1 LIGGLGDDIYVVDS
15 ITDTITENQGE
26 GTDSIQSSVTLTL
39 ATLSNIENL
48 TLTGTTAINGT
59 GNDSNNVITGNTA
72 NNILDGGLGNDT
84 LNGGLGNDSL
94 IGGTG
99 NDTYLFSITTSVGTD
114 IITEAVVGG
123 QDTIDFTGTTT
134 AIRLNLGITTTQ
146 TLVANGSKLT
156 LTAANT
162 MENVIAGAGADRIIG
177 NDLDNRLVGGA
188 GNDALTGGAGNDA
201 LVGGAG
207 NDTLIGGAGNDVFSL
222 AGNSV
227 FTVASQGLDIIQDFT
242 PGNDQISLSK
252 SVFASVTSVI
262 GQGFSVANEFAV
274 VEDDDLVGTSNGLI
288 VYSSSS
294 GSLYYNENGATAGFG
309 AGGEFALLVTAP
321 TLTASN
327 FSLV

>member
-1 LIGGLGDDIYVVDS
+1 
-15 ITDTITENQGE
+15 
-26 GTDSIQSSVTLTL
+26 
-39 ATLSNIENL
+39 
-48 TLTGTTAINGT
+48 
-59 GNDSNNVITGNTA
+59 
-72 NNILDGGLGNDT
+72 
-84 LNGGLGNDSL
+84 
-94 IGGTG
+94 
-99 NDTYLFSITTSVGTD
+99 
-114 IITEAVVGG
+114 
-123 QDTIDFTGTTT
+123 
-134 AIRLNLGITTTQ
+134 
-146 TLVANGSKLT
+146 
-156 LTAANT
+156 
-162 MENVIAGAGADRIIG
+162 VIAGAGADRIIG

-207 NDTLIGGAGNDVFSL
+207 NDTLIGGAGNDVFSF
-222 AGNSV
+222 AGDAV
-227 FTVASQGLDIIQDFT
+227 FTVASQGLDIIQDLT

-294 GSLYYNENGATAGFG
+294 GSLYYNQNGAAAGFG
-309 AGGEFALLVTAP
+309 TGGEFAILVTAP